1 MLGFNRTK
9 YYLLCSL
16 YFSMLKSTI
25 IFFFKVGLI
34 NKPKNVYEKQQN
46 KSTKEITGW
55 RNQKRKGTEDE

>member
-25 IFFFKVGLI
+25 IFLKGLI